1 MAARAQGEGKARG
14 MLGPFAM
21 IVGVAG
27 AALAWAAR
35 NRQRRLAPIAE
46 AVEGRSIAGLGSGRY
61 RVAGRVEPTAT
72 SPSAVDGMAC
82 VYIERAEYRQVGS
95 SLVPL
100 LREVERC
107 FVSHPFWL
115 DDGTGRLLVD
125 PSRAAVEAAT
135 LAGDDGLTAERRLR
149 AGEEIEM
156 VATFRPAEVEGD
168 GGPYRAPAL
177 VWEATDDELGPP
189 RITHRTERGMMTHTD
204 DVTSFLRGTG
214 TVLLAIGA
222 LLGILALF

>member
-1 MAARAQGEGKARG
+1 
-14 MLGPFAM
+14 MLGLVATSVG
-21 IVGVAG
+21 IVG
-27 AALAWAAR
+27 AALALGAR
-35 NRQRRLAPIAE
+35 ARQRRLAPLPDA
-46 AVEGRSIAGLGSGRY
+46 AEGRSIAGLASGRY
-61 RVAGRVEPTAT
+61 RVAGRVEPTTT
-72 SPSAVDGMAC
+72 SPSAVDGLPC

-95 SLVPL
+95 SVVPL

-107 FVSHPFWL
+107 LIAHPFWL

-125 PSRAAVEAAT
+125 PSCAAIEAAT
-135 LAGDDGLTAERRLR
+135 LGGDDGLTAERRLR

-177 VWEATDDELGPP
+177 AWEATEDELGPP
-189 RITHRTERGMMTHTD
+189 RITHRTERDMVRPTD
-204 DVTSFLRGTG
+204 DVTAFLRGTG
-214 TVLLAIGA
+214 TVLLAIGS